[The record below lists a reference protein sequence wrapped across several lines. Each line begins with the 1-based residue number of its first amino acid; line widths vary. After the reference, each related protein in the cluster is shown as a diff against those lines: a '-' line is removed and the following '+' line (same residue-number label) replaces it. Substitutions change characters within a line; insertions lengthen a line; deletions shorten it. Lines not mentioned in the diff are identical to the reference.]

1 MDPRVEAPRRT
12 STASPEN
19 PGEALA
25 AVVDNVGALARAEL
39 RLAAMEARAFI
50 ARIGAGLVLLW
61 LALLLVQVFACL
73 LALSPILFGSH
84 PWPSV
89 AWALGISFG
98 LALLVSVCAAREL
111 RRLKDMGRDADHG
124 ESERN
129 GRD

>member
-1 MDPRVEAPRRT
+1 MEPRVEAPRRT
-12 STASPEN
+12 STASPDN

-73 LALSPILFGSH
+73 LAISPLLFGSQ

-89 AWALGISFG
+89 LWMLGISFG
-98 LALLVSVCAAREL
+98 LALGVAVFAVREL

-124 ESERN
+124 KSN
-129 GRD
+129 